1 MRSVLLIATV
11 ILSGCALPSA
21 YGSRAVPLAP
31 ATVRPAT
38 PSAYLYV
45 AGEGGTL
52 NYGGVTVYDS
62 GLRRAVRSI
71 TRGIF
76 NPMSIA
82 VGADATLYVLDQSSG
97 YAGGIRVTE
106 YDAESR
112 KPSRRIDKLYWGVA
126 LATDASN
133 NLYVANCNSCVDEG
147 APPRNKVADSVTV
160 YGPKQTKPTRT
171 IVRGIHT
178 PQSLAVDPRGYVYVA
193 NGGTPRARPSITVYA
208 PGSTALL
215 REVKLSI
222 HRDLKY
228 MTLDSQGNLY
238 VTNRDEVIE
247 FGPGLQPVLRRI
259 RDEVESPRA
268 LAVDTSGN
276 LYVANDAGFPA
287 TYGISVYPPGATRAK
302 YRIKRDVNDPVALA
316 IDGDGRLY
324 VANDGGTGN
333 GDLDVFKPGARRPAR
348 LLAGNQYGDPIALA
362 FGAQ

>member
-1 MRSVLLIATV
+1 M
-11 ILSGCALPSA
+11 PSA
-21 YGSRAVPLAP
+21 FGSRAVPLAR
-31 ATVRPAT
+31 AAVRPAT

-45 AGEGGTL
+45 ADDGGTL
-52 NYGGVTVYDS
+52 NYGGVTVYDP

-71 TRGIF
+71 ARGAF

-82 VGADATLYVLDQSSG
+82 VGGDGTLYVLNESSG

-106 YDAESR
+106 YDAGSH
-112 KPSRRIDKLYWGVA
+112 KPSRRIDNLYWGVM
-126 LATDASN
+126 LTTDVSN
-133 NLYVANCNSCVDEG
+133 NLYLANCNSCVIYG
-147 APPRNKVADSVTV
+147 APLRNNVSDTVTV
-160 YGPKQTKPTRT
+160 YGPKQTKPLRT
-171 IVRGIHT
+171 IEQGIHT
-178 PQSLAVDPRGYVYVA
+178 PQSLAVDSRGYIYVA
-193 NGGTPRARPSITVYA
+193 NGGTPKARPSITVYA

-247 FGPGLQPVLRRI
+247 FGPGLHPVLRRI
-259 RDEVESPRA
+259 RDEVEGPRA
-268 LAVDTSGN
+268 LAVDPSDN

-287 TYGISVYPPGATRAK
+287 TYGISVYPPGATHAK
-302 YRIKRDVNDPVALA
+302 YRIKPDVNDPVALA

-333 GDLDVFKPGARRPAR
+333 CDIEVFKPGARRPAR
-348 LLAGNQYGDPIALA
+348 LLAGNQYGDPIAFA
-362 FGAQ
+362 FGVQ